1 MPIVVETARRREI
14 EDVASTLFRERG
26 YAGTSVRDIARAL
39 DIQGASL
46 YAHVASK
53 QDVLRAIVERMAS
66 RFEHAAVD
74 ALKAIDGDDAEATP
88 TARLAALTRA
98 HVEVVTDDLGRA
110 TVFVH
115 EWRSL
120 EPDLRARM
128 ARRRDAYERRFRT
141 VITDGV
147 DSGEFATVD
156 PTAAAAFILTAL
168 NGLVAWYRPDGRLE
182 PLAIADLFTDL
193 VVRAAVG
200 TGELGR

>member
-1 MPIVVETARRREI
+1 MVETARRREI

-26 YAGTSVRDIARAL
+26 YAGTSVRDIARAM

-66 RFEHAAVD
+66 RFEHAADD
-74 ALKAIDGDDAEATP
+74 ALKGVDGDTDASP

-120 EPDLRARM
+120 DADLRMRM
-128 ARRRDAYERRFRT
+128 AKRRDAYERRFRS
-141 VITDGV
+141 VIADGV
-147 DSGEFATVD
+147 ESGEFAPVD
-156 PTAAAAFILTAL
+156 PIAAAAFILTAL
-168 NGLVAWYRPDGRLE
+168 NGLVAWYRPDGRL
-182 PLAIADLFTDL
+182 ATSTIADLYVDL
-193 VVRAAVG
+193 AVRAAVG
-200 TGELGR
+200 TGELAR

>member
-1 MPIVVETARRREI
+1 VVETARRREI

-26 YAGTSVRDIARAL
+26 YAGTSVRDIARAM

-53 QDVLRAIVERMAS
+53 QDVLRTIVERMAL
-66 RFEHAAVD
+66 RFEHAADD
-74 ALKAIDGDDAEATP
+74 ALKAIEAADAEPSP
-88 TARLAALTRA
+88 TARLAGLTRA

-120 EPDLRARM
+120 EPDVQARM
-128 ARRRDAYERRFRT
+128 AKRRDAYERRFRA
-141 VITDGV
+141 VIADGV

-156 PTAAAAFILTAL
+156 PAAAAAFILTAL
-168 NGLVAWYRPDGRLE
+168 NGLVAWYRPEGRLE
-182 PLAIADLFTDL
+182 PAAIADLYTDL
-193 VVRAAVG
+193 AVRAAVG
-200 TGELGR
+200 TDELGR